1 MKAVLEELRGRAE
14 REIGRPLGNIE
25 FNTSAA
31 IRQKIQSG
39 EPFDV
44 AILSSDVLDA
54 VIKDG
59 KITAASRMDLGRS
72 GIGVGVR
79 SGAPRPD
86 IKTPEALKKAL
97 LNAKSMT
104 WVEVGASRVHIDK
117 MLDDLGIAKDIKPKV
132 VLTQG
137 VDQSVASVAAGKT
150 ELLITLMSEIVPAKG
165 IELVGPFPAKVQGY
179 VSLAGGVSITSKN
192 VEAGRSL
199 LKILAAP
206 STAPIYQAKGMEL
219 ITVGDVRPRP
229 PAK

>member
-1 MKAVLEELRGRAE
+1 
-14 REIGRPLGNIE
+14 
-25 FNTSAA
+25 
-31 IRQKIQSG
+31 
-39 EPFDV
+39 
-44 AILSSDVLDA
+44 
-54 VIKDG
+54 
-59 KITAASRMDLGRS
+59 MDLGRS

-79 SGAPRPD
+79 SGAPKPD
-86 IKTPEALKKAL
+86 IKTPEGLKKAL

-137 VDQSVASVAAGKT
+137 VDQSVASVTAGKT

-179 VSLAGGVSITSKN
+179 VSLAGGVGVNSKN

-206 STAPIYQAKGMEL
+206 STAQIYQAKGMEL

-229 PAK
+229 RAK